1 MSCAFVEV
9 SNSVFFDMHEE
20 EDDDEHSVAA
30 AAAAAVVV
38 FSSLA
43 PLLVDAGVVAVPQIS
58 NEEPWMH
65 PLGTENLVVVAVE
78 QDEVAA
84 VVEQEE
90 EEVAVRLWERHSL
103 E

>member
-20 EDDDEHSVAA
+20 EDDDEHSVVAA
-30 AAAAAVVV
+30 AADVVV
-38 FSSLA
+38 VVALV

-65 PLGTENLVVVAVE
+65 PLGTENLAVVAVE

-84 VVEQEE
+84 AAVEQEE
-90 EEVAVRLWERHSL
+90 EEVAVRLWEQHSL